1 MFGPLRR
8 RCAHCPAQPL
18 RYGTCPAGSN
28 AGFTVVE
35 LVLVI
40 VILTVL
46 ASVAG
51 PRFFGSTEFSER
63 GYRDELAITLRY
75 AQKVAVASG
84 CPVRFS
90 LSAAGYALSQQA
102 TSNGHCDPA
111 DNGYP
116 LPVSLAGGQA
126 ASGNTPAGVTVG
138 PALVLHYDTLGRTD
152 LASDQTVAIGS
163 QTLTIQAASGLVLT
177 P

>member
-8 RCAHCPAQPL
+8 RYAHCPAQPL
-18 RYGTCPAGSN
+18 RYGACPAGSN

-40 VILTVL
+40 VILTIL

-51 PRFFGSTEFSER
+51 PRFFGTKEFSER

-90 LSAAGYALSQQA
+90 LSAAGYTLTQQA
-102 TSNGHCDPA
+102 VLNGHCDPA
-111 DNGYP
+111 DNGFP
-116 LPVSLAGGQA
+116 LTVLLADGQA
-126 ASGNTPAGVTVG
+126 ASGNTPAGVTVS

-152 LASDQTVAIGS
+152 LATDQVVAVGS
-163 QTLTIQAASGLVLT
+163 QALTIQAASGLVLT